1 MHAQV
6 VLNNLYKYTALQMRF
21 PVNAVALVNGTPQT
35 LSLKEFLVNF
45 LEFRC
50 EVVKRRA
57 RHGSTP
63 LVMPLLMWLAVDR
76 YPDERARTPCITCRQ
91 ACLAHFLLWRRVCSG
106 SKQFGTVT
114 LRLMLQVQSEEGAE
128 AAAHSGGPADCYA

>member
-63 LVMPLLMWLAVDR
+63 LVMPLLVCFAMDTHF
-76 YPDERARTPCITCRQ
+76 DKHARIPCKSTC
-91 ACLAHFLLWRRVCSG
+91 
-106 SKQFGTVT
+106 QFGLTH
-114 LRLMLQVQSEEGAE
+114 LSLWQKAS
-128 AAAHSGGPADCYA
+128 SGRCSANNLGL

>member
-1 MHAQV
+1 MLTSAVKPSGNAVVLFLCLIHAMHAQV

-35 LSLKEFLVNF
+35 LTLKEFLVNF

-57 RHGSTP
+57 RHGFILIVRALP
-63 LVMPLLMWLAVDR
+63 ALLVVQL
-76 YPDERARTPCITCRQ
+76 
-91 ACLAHFLLWRRVCSG
+91 H
-106 SKQFGTVT
+106 
-114 LRLMLQVQSEEGAE
+114 RL
-128 AAAHSGGPADCYA
+128 

>member
-1 MHAQV
+1 MMAACTSQVKPSGNAMVLWLSVAHAMHAQV

-35 LSLKEFLVNF
+35 LSLKGFLMNF

-57 RHGSTP
+57 RHGSPP
-63 LVMPLLMWLAVDR
+63 LVRPLLILFVIK
-76 YPDERARTPCITCRQ
+76 EC
-91 ACLAHFLLWRRVCSG
+91 
-106 SKQFGTVT
+106 
-114 LRLMLQVQSEEGAE
+114 
-128 AAAHSGGPADCYA
+128 

>member
-1 MHAQV
+1 MHVQV

-45 LEFRC
+45 LDFRR

-57 RHGSTP
+57 RHGTTPPIMSCWCGLLSTNVLMSMRGM
-63 LVMPLLMWLAVDR
+63 LVK
-76 YPDERARTPCITCRQ
+76 YITK
-91 ACLAHFLLWRRVCSG
+91 LV
-106 SKQFGTVT
+106 
-114 LRLMLQVQSEEGAE
+114 
-128 AAAHSGGPADCYA
+128 